1 VVPFGP
7 PSCSRVGVIAI
18 IVVAVEE
25 MDVVF
30 AGDGGIAT
38 DVGGVGGAGK
48 VDLKE
53 VPARSKG
60 AGVEVGDE
68 E

>member
-1 VVPFGP
+1 
-7 PSCSRVGVIAI
+7 
-18 IVVAVEE
+18 

-38 DVGGVGGAGK
+38 DVGRVGGAGK
-48 VDLKE
+48 VDLNE

-60 AGVEVGDE
+60 AGVEVGDKE
-68 E
+68 